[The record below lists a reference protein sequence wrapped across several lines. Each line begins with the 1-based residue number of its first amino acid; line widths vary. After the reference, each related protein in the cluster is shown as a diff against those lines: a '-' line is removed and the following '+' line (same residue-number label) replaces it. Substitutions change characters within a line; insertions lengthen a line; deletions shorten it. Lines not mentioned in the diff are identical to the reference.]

1 MTQNTLTPETGLAER
16 RAYTIAQAAQ
26 LLGVHKVSV
35 YRRIYSG
42 EIKVLKGFG
51 RLTIPASEL
60 DRFLSQ
66 VEEYTPRHR
75 RGYGR
80 AKATAEAQS

>member
-1 MTQNTLTPETGLAER
+1 MKNTSTTENGLATR
-16 RAYTIAQAAQ
+16 RAFTIAQAAE

-66 VEEYTPRHR
+66 VEEYAPRHR

-80 AKATAEAQS
+80 AKATAEAL